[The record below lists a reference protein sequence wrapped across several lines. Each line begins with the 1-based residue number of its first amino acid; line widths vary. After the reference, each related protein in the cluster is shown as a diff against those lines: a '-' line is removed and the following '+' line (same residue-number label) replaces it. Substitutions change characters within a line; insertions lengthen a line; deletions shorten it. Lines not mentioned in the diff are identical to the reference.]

1 MLIRRKIMQYND
13 MSKEELLAL
22 KESLNKEYAEAK
34 AKGLALDMSRGKP
47 SAKQLDVSLGL
58 LDTINSSSDLKTLDG
73 TDCRNYGVLDGI
85 PEAKK
90 LMADM
95 MGTTPDHVIVYGNA
109 SLNIMY
115 DQISRAYTHGILGNT
130 PWCKLDKVKFL
141 CPVPGYD
148 RHFAITERFG
158 IEMIN
163 IPMSESGPDMGMV
176 EEYVS
181 NDASVKGIWC
191 VPKYSNPQGYTYSEE
206 TVKRMAALKP
216 AAEDFRIFWDNAYVI
231 HDLYDDNKD
240 EIADIISEC
249 EKAGNPDMVFEFAS
263 TSKVSFP
270 GSGIAA
276 LATSANNIADI
287 KKQLTIQTIG
297 HDKLNQLRHV
307 RFFKDIN
314 GLKEHM
320 RKHAEFMR
328 PKFEAVESV
337 LEEELGG
344 LGIGSW
350 TEPKGGY
357 FISFEAMD
365 GCAKAI
371 VAKCKEAGVKLTGA
385 GATFPYGK
393 DPKDSNIRIA
403 PSFPTP
409 EEMKQAADLF
419 VLCVKLVS
427 VEKLLENK

>member
-1 MLIRRKIMQYND
+1 MQYCE
-13 MSKEELLAL
+13 MSKEELLKL
-22 KESLNKEYAEAK
+22 KEELDERYKEAQSKGLSLN
-34 AKGLALDMSRGKP
+34 MSRGKP
-47 SAKQLDVSLGL
+47 SATQLNVTMDM
-58 LDTINSSSDLKTLDG
+58 LDTINSSSDMKSEDG

-90 LMADM
+90 LMADI
-95 MGTTPDHVIVYGNA
+95 MGTTPEHVIIYGNA

-115 DQISRAYTHGILGNT
+115 DQVSRAYTHGLLGNT

-249 EKAGNPDMVFEFAS
+249 DKAGNPDMVFEFAS